1 MFDTIAG
8 LPVHALVVHAVVV
21 LVPLAVIGTV
31 AVAVVPRWS
40 RRYGWLVV
48 LCSAVAT
55 GCAFVAKESGEQLAS
70 RVGTPQDH
78 YSAARWLPWVV
89 LALFV
94 ADLLLWWWDR
104 AVLGGSGS
112 SDRAVLGRTGPGR
125 HEGRARLRRSAGGTF
140 LAVVAVLVALVAL
153 GWTIRAG
160 DTGARAVWG
169 PIVENTTPGT
179 QPVG

>member
-8 LPVHALVVHAVVV
+8 LPWHALVVHAVVV
-21 LVPLAVIGTV
+21 LVPLATVGTV

-55 GCAFVAKESGEQLAS
+55 VCAFVAKASGEQLAT
-70 RVGTPQDH
+70 RVGTPQEH

-94 ADLLLWWWDR
+94 VDLLLWWWDR
-104 AVLGGSGS
+104 AVLGGSGG
-112 SDRAVLGRTGPGR
+112 GRTD
-125 HEGRARLRRSAGGTF
+125 GRARLRRSAGGTF

-169 PIVENTTPGT
+169 PTVENTTPGS